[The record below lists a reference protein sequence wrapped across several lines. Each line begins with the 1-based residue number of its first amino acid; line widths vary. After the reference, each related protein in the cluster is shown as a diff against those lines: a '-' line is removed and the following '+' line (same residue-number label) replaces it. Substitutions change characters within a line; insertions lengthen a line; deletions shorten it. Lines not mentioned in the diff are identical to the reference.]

1 MKICLLNNKKFMEP
15 FLILNCNLIE
25 DISSTLISKKNY
37 VKNLAD
43 LNDSLSVTSNITE
56 IKETK
61 NIKTILKIFKFTNTS
76 DRNDIL
82 SIDPIRISKYD
93 TNTFKKNLQNLFIF

>member
-76 DRNDIL
+76 GRNDIL